1 MGDLAAMYKQLANRW
16 TCGLIAGAALLAV
29 PLSVDAMTVSPMA
42 VELNST
48 GTGSTSRI
56 QVLNVNKAP
65 LPYEVRVFRIE
76 IGENGDVVETPA
88 DADFIVFPPQG
99 LLKQNQRQMVRLQW
113 VGGKLDSSRG
123 YYVAINQIPVV
134 LDLANV
140 DHTKRSV
147 DVQIVYHMKV
157 LATVAPPG
165 AKPKITVERVGPVM
179 IKPRAQPGVAA
190 ATTAPVPGI
199 SATITNTG
207 KRYAMLAGVTW
218 TIEGKGLD
226 KKPLKV
232 VVTSGEMGQLLGA
245 GYLPALN
252 GRRTFEVPTGVAFS
266 NAPITIK
273 FSN

>member
-123 YYVAINQIPVV
+123 YYVAINQIPIV

>member
-16 TCGLIAGAALLAV
+16 TFGLIAGAALLTV

-88 DADFIVFPPQG
+88 DADFIVYPPQG

-190 ATTAPVPGI
+190 ANTAPVPGI

>member
-1 MGDLAAMYKQLANRW
+1 MGDLAAMYKQFASRW
-16 TCGLIAGAALLAV
+16 TFGLIAGAALLTA

-56 QVLNVNKAP
+56 QVLNINQVP
-65 LPYEVRVFRIE
+65 LPFEVRVFRIE

-88 DADFIVFPPQG
+88 DADFVVYPPQG

-134 LDLANV
+134 LDPTSV

-165 AKPKITVERVGPVM
+165 ARPKITVERVGPVM

-199 SATITNTG
+199 SATITNSG
-207 KRYAMLAGVTW
+207 KRYAMLAGATW

-232 VVTSGEMGQLLGA
+232 VINSGEMGQLLGA

-266 NAPITIK
+266 DAPITIK

>member
-1 MGDLAAMYKQLANRW
+1 MGDWTNKRKRLASRWAIGMITWAVLA
-16 TCGLIAGAALLAV
+16 TA
-29 PLSVDAMTVSPMA
+29 PLSLQAMSVSPMA

-48 GTGSTSRI
+48 GTGATARI
-56 QVLNVNKAP
+56 QVLNINQAP
-65 LPYEVRVFRIE
+65 LPYEVRIYRIE
-76 IGENGDVVETPA
+76 INENGDVVETPA

-99 LLKQNQRQMVRLQW
+99 LIKRNQRQMVRVQW

-123 YYVAINQIPVV
+123 YYVAINQIPIP
-134 LDLANV
+134 LDPAAV
-140 DHTKRSV
+140 DKTKRSV
-147 DVQIVYHMKV
+147 DVQLIYHMKV

-165 AKPKITVERVGPVM
+165 AKPKIVVESVRPVM
-179 IKPRAQPGVAA
+179 IAARAQPGVKAA
-190 ATTAPVPGI
+190 PTAPVPGI
-199 SATITNTG
+199 SATITNSG
-207 KRYAMLAGVTW
+207 KRYAMLAGVSW

-245 GYLPALN
+245 GYVPALD
-252 GRRTFEVPTGVAFS
+252 GRRTFEVPTGVPFS

>member
-1 MGDLAAMYKQLANRW
+1 MGDWTNKRKRLASRWAIGMITWAVLA
-16 TCGLIAGAALLAV
+16 TA
-29 PLSVDAMTVSPMA
+29 PLSLQAMSVSPMA

-48 GTGSTSRI
+48 GTGATARI
-56 QVLNVNKAP
+56 QVLNINQAP
-65 LPYEVRVFRIE
+65 LPYEVRIYRIE
-76 IGENGDVVETPA
+76 INENGDVVETPA

-99 LLKQNQRQMVRLQW
+99 LIKRNQRQMVRVQW

-123 YYVAINQIPVV
+123 YYVAINQIPIP
-134 LDLANV
+134 LDPAAV
-140 DHTKRSV
+140 DKTKRSV
-147 DVQIVYHMKV
+147 DVQLIYHMKV

-165 AKPKITVERVGPVM
+165 AKPKIVVESVRPVM
-179 IKPRAQPGVAA
+179 INPRAQPGVKAA
-190 ATTAPVPGI
+190 PTAPVPGI
-199 SATITNTG
+199 SATITNSG
-207 KRYAMLAGVTW
+207 KRYAMLAGVSW

-245 GYLPALN
+245 GYVPALN
-252 GRRTFEVPTGVAFS
+252 GRRTFEVPTGVPFS